1 MEVIIQ
7 ATLSSRGGSAETF
20 WTTVKNKIEERKTE
34 MELE

>member
-7 ATLSSRGGSAETF
+7 ATLSNRGGSGETF
-20 WTTVKNKIEERKTE
+20 WTTVKNKIEERKKE